1 MTNPDDQEREAL
13 EETAYQKYCDED
25 LASRPLVPSNVF
37 WHREGFV
44 GGYRA
49 ALAAREE
56 PYAKTHEYALPPT
69 DAQVEIVVR
78 GLEGICNYNGFAFDS
93 DDLAVKA
100 RGMLTAV
107 FRASGPTPREAIR
120 AYHGAVANRQEAEAV
135 AREDTER
142 PDEIERLREG
152 LERALDVS
160 FIVGLLRVR
169 AGKTDDAELAEWG
182 ERLKGQL
189 VAIREVLSPGTAA
202 AMAELRDTERPD
214 DRPAR
219 EKFERK

>member
-1 MTNPDDQEREAL
+1 MPNPDGQEREP
-13 EETAYQKYCDED
+13 TRDEVEANRNEFAKLLIRLRERRISGTGEGD
-25 LASRPLVPSNVF
+25 PVKVAVEVRDAARAGLV
-37 WHREGFV
+37 
-44 GGYRA
+44 A
-49 ALAAREE
+49 ALA
-56 PYAKTHEYALPPT
+56 
-69 DAQVEIVVR
+69 
-78 GLEGICNYNGFAFDS
+78 
-93 DDLAVKA
+93 
-100 RGMLTAV
+100 
-107 FRASGPTPREAIR
+107 
-120 AYHGAVANRQEAEAV
+120 

-142 PDEIERLREG
+142 PEEVTRLREG